1 MTPRIAFHLGFHKTA
16 TTWFQREALPRH
28 PAVGCFV
35 PAAPMDSPFLVEILA
50 SPDRSFDP
58 KRARELL
65 EQRIAELA
73 VPDDGVVVLSAER
86 LSGNA
91 ATGGYDA
98 VRIANR
104 LAAVAPDAKVFWVV
118 REQVSML
125 ESEYRQLVREG
136 SPAKLRNFIQ
146 PAPGTRMRVG
156 FDPGQ
161 YEYDLLADAYARLF
175 GPEQVRL
182 FEFGALTADPAAFL
196 DEVAAFLEIPPWPAL
211 SPEVLN
217 ARVNSSLPRR
227 LMGTRRFM
235 NHFERSGLNPFPVLA
250 VRPVW
255 RAPLS
260 ALAGR
265 LPPPK
270 KPFFDRATQDAL
282 RARYRASNQRLAER
296 YGIAFAESPASA
308 TSSAQSG
315 LDRSGPG

>member
-28 PAVGCFV
+28 PAVGRFV
-35 PAAPMDSPFLVEILA
+35 PTSPMDSPFLVEILA

-58 KRARELL
+58 KRTRELL
-65 EQRIAELA
+65 ERRIAELA
-73 VPDDGVVVLSAER
+73 VPTDGVVVISAER

-104 LAAVAPDAKVFWVV
+104 LAAVAPEAKVFWVV

-146 PAPGTRMRVG
+146 PAPGARMRVG

-175 GPEQVRL
+175 GAEQVRL
-182 FEFGALTADPAAFL
+182 FEFGALTADPGAFL
-196 DEVAAFLEIPPWPAL
+196 DEVAAFLEISPWPSL
-211 SPEVLN
+211 PPEVLH

-227 LMGTRRFM
+227 LMGVRRFM
-235 NHFERSGLNPFPVLA
+235 NHFERGGLNPFPVVA
-250 VRPVW
+250 FRPVW
-255 RAPLS
+255 RTPLGV
-260 ALAGR
+260 LADR

-270 KPFFDRATQDAL
+270 TPFFDPEMQESL
-282 RARYRASNQRLAER
+282 RARYRASNERLAER
-296 YGIAFAESPASA
+296 YGIVFAEPSPST
-308 TSSAQSG
+308 TSSEQG
-315 LDRSGPG
+315 RP